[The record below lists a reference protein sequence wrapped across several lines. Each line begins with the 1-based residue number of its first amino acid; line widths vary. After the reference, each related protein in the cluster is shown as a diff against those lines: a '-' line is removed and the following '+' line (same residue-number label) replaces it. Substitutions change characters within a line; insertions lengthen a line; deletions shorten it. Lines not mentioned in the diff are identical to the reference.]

1 MHFQH
6 QSVKGAAIICGRLLF
21 PKCTIEV
28 RPLFEGGY
36 YIRADIIRGNTVIE
50 TLNQISD
57 DAATAAK
64 KLSFQATV
72 KKNFK
77 VQMKK
82 ANI

>member
-1 MHFQH
+1 MVKLFQLR
-6 QSVKGAAIICGRLLF
+6 VLKLKYL
-21 PKCTIEV
+21 
-28 RPLFEGGY
+28 
-36 YIRADIIRGNTVIE
+36 IE